1 MDRVARS
8 VLKPWNA
15 SGACSWVSMMIGKLM
30 FIDPIEFD
38 ALCDTLRQ
46 NFLLGRIETK
56 VLHTSIGKILSHFVA
71 AFVSY
76 AWICQ

>member
-1 MDRVARS
+1 VDRVARS

-30 FIDPIEFD
+30 FIDRIEFD

-46 NFLLGRIETK
+46 NFLYRTYRDK
-56 VLHTSIGKILSHFVA
+56 SFAYVDR
-71 AFVSY
+71 
-76 AWICQ
+76 